1 MLYICRCP
9 AEPKEKE
16 RKSCLRLFFFYV
28 FLSPA
33 SLYDRRGHILTLRK
47 KKERTVTDV
56 RSIAVFPTLTAA
68 ERARRALAAAAIP
81 AETVKVD
88 SSRTRRGCSWGVA
101 FFDIQ
106 LRGVMAV
113 FGNAGIKT
121 REIISG

>member
-9 AEPKEKE
+9 AEQKEKE
-16 RKSCLRLFFFYV
+16 RKSCLRLFFFYA
-28 FLSPA
+28 FFSPA
-33 SLYDRRGHILTLRK
+33 SLYDRYGHILTLRK

-101 FFDIQ
+101 FSDIQ